1 MTSGSNCRHLN
12 RPQTEDARSIGQ
24 AYQLKPPNLQHFQ
37 KEVRSIARSFIT
49 RMGRMGPIVRM
60 GMGDLTP
67 PFSAPLSHTPIFPS
81 IPFDLFG
88 PSRARFFLLS
98 VTNLR
103 LIFAR

>member
-1 MTSGSNCRHLN
+1 
-12 RPQTEDARSIGQ
+12 
-24 AYQLKPPNLQHFQ
+24 
-37 KEVRSIARSFIT
+37 
-49 RMGRMGPIVRM
+49 MGPIVRM